1 MIRII
6 LVDDH
11 TIFRTGLRR
20 LLSDEAD
27 IRVVD
32 EAKDICEML
41 SKLRSQEIDV
51 VLLDVNMPGRSGLE
65 AMQSIRAEFPRLPVL
80 LLSMYPAEQYALL
93 SLRSGASG
101 YLTKDVESE
110 ELVRAIREVQRG
122 NRYLTSAA
130 TQRLLLLT
138 SVATQRLP
146 LQPEGLQDQP
156 PHLKLSV
163 RESQI
168 LMLIVQGVSLTEI
181 GAKMFIS
188 VKTVSTYRT
197 RILRKLGV
205 ESNAELVMYAVRH
218 KVVPC

>member
-1 MIRII
+1 MIRLL

-20 LLSDEAD
+20 LLSDETD

-32 EAKDICEML
+32 EAKDIGEMF
-41 SKLRSQEIDV
+41 SKLRQQEVDV
-51 VLLDVNMPGRSGLE
+51 VLLDVNMSGRSGLE
-65 AMQSIRAEFPRLPVL
+65 SLQSIRAEFPRLPVL
-80 LLSMYPAEQYALL
+80 LLSMYPAEQYALVA
-93 SLRSGASG
+93 LRGGANG
-101 YLTKDVESE
+101 YVTKDVESE
-110 ELVRAIREVQRG
+110 ELIKAIREVQRG

-130 TQRLLLLT
+130 TQRLLL
-138 SVATQRLP
+138 
-146 LQPEGLQDQP
+146 QPDAPHAQP
-156 PHLKLSV
+156 PHLKLSA
-163 RESQI
+163 REHQI
-168 LMLIVQGVSLTEI
+168 LMMIVQGVSLTEI
-181 GAKMFIS
+181 GTRMFIS